1 MMLKAA
7 CSSNPGY
14 VDRLIIPFI
23 RVIQRMAREHLSAT
37 NTENSPGWLGLIT
50 KSAELTYEK

>member
-37 NTENSPGWLGLIT
+37 NSENSPGLLELIT
-50 KSAELTYEK
+50 